1 MKHCLSKEEREAWF
15 NQHPTLDLASLVPP
29 EVDKYIMDFLDKRL
43 SKELYTYLSQ
53 IQGPVLAAA
62 QPLTLISMEASDRM
76 GPGLA
81 EDPEMVV
88 PAAEVS
94 NWTGNPPVCE

>member
-1 MKHCLSKEEREAWF
+1 MLIMVRSNEETRR
-15 NQHPTLDLASLVPP
+15 HLATA
-29 EVDKYIMDFLDKRL
+29 M
-43 SKELYTYLSQ
+43 EL
-53 IQGPVLAAA
+53 LADRS
-62 QPLTLISMEASDRM
+62 TLISMEASDRM

-94 NWTGNPPVCE
+94 HWTGNPPVCE

>member
-1 MKHCLSKEEREAWF
+1 MEL
-15 NQHPTLDLASLVPP
+15 LADRS
-29 EVDKYIMDFLDKRL
+29 
-43 SKELYTYLSQ
+43 
-53 IQGPVLAAA
+53 
-62 QPLTLISMEASDRM
+62 TLISMEASDRM

-94 NWTGNPPVCE
+94 HWTGNPPVCE